1 MNILIIGCGRVG
13 SELAATLDKHGH
25 DISIIDKDKNSFDML
40 PDDFSGFTTVGIPI
54 DRDVL
59 KRAGIESC
67 DALCAVTG
75 SDNMNVMA
83 AQIAAQIFGVE
94 KVFARIRDIS
104 KGRICEQ
111 MGIHIVCPTSL
122 VVSSACAAMEEQ
134 GQTTS
139 RLSFENHSVNFT
151 TMEVPKELIGK
162 TAHDIEYELGEMLF
176 AVMCGSEMIFSSQN
190 SNIVFAEGDKL
201 VFAKKA

>member
-13 SELAATLDKHGH
+13 SELASTLDRRGH
-25 DISIIDKDKNSFDML
+25 DISIIDNNENSFDML
-40 PDDFSGFTTVGIPI
+40 PQDFSGFTTLGVPI

-75 SDNMNVMA
+75 SDNMNIMA
-83 AQIAAQIFGVE
+83 AEVASEIFGVK

-111 MGIHIVCPTSL
+111 MGIHIVCPTNL
-122 VVSSACAAMEEQ
+122 VVSAACAAIEEEEQ
-134 GQTTS
+134 TTAA
-139 RLSFENHSVNFT
+139 LGFGGHSVDFV
-151 TMEVPKELIGK
+151 TMDVPKQLIGK
-162 TAHDIEYELGEMLF
+162 SPHDIEYEPDEVLF
-176 AVMCGSEMIFSSQN
+176 AVIRGSEMILQN
-190 SNIVFAEGDKL
+190 INGIVFTEGDRL
-201 VFAKKA
+201 IFAKKA

>member
-13 SELAATLDKHGH
+13 SELASTLDRRGH
-25 DISIIDKDKNSFDML
+25 DISIIDNNENSFDML
-40 PDDFSGFTTVGIPI
+40 PEDFSGFTTLGVPI

-75 SDNMNVMA
+75 SDNMNIMA
-83 AQIAAQIFGVE
+83 AEVASEIFGVK

-111 MGIHIVCPTSL
+111 MGIHIVCPTNL
-122 VVSSACAAMEEQ
+122 VVSAACAAIEEEEQ
-134 GQTTS
+134 TTAA
-139 RLSFENHSVNFT
+139 LGFGGHSVDFV
-151 TMEVPKELIGK
+151 TMDVPKQLIGK
-162 TAHDIEYELGEMLF
+162 SPHDIEYEPSEVLF
-176 AVMCGSEMIFSSQN
+176 AVIRGSEMILQN
-190 SNIVFAEGDKL
+190 INGIVFTEGDRL
-201 VFAKKA
+201 IFAKKA

>member
-13 SELAATLDKHGH
+13 AELASALDRRGH
-25 DISIIDKDKNSFDML
+25 DISIIDRDENSFDML
-40 PDDFSGFTTVGIPI
+40 PDDFSGFTTLGVPI

-75 SDNMNVMA
+75 SDNMNIMA
-83 AQIAAQIFGVE
+83 AQVAHEVFGVK

-122 VVSSACAAMEEQ
+122 VVSAACAAIEEGEQ
-134 GQTTS
+134 VTS
-139 RLSFENHSVNFT
+139 SMSFDNHSVDFV
-151 TMEVPKELIGK
+151 TMDIPKQFIGK
-162 TAHDIEYELGEMLF
+162 TAHDIEYEPGEVLF
-176 AVMCGSEMIFSSQN
+176 GIIRGSEMIMNGVGSV
-190 SNIVFAEGDKL
+190 VFAEDDRL
-201 VFAKKA
+201 IFAKKA

>member
-13 SELAATLDKHGH
+13 AELASALDRRGH
-25 DISIIDKDKNSFDML
+25 DISIIDRDENSFDML
-40 PDDFSGFTTVGIPI
+40 PDDFSGFTTLGVPI

-75 SDNMNVMA
+75 SDNMNIMA
-83 AQIAAQIFGVE
+83 AQVASEIFGVK

-122 VVSSACAAMEEQ
+122 VVSAACAAIEEGKQ
-134 GQTTS
+134 VTS
-139 RLSFENHSVNFT
+139 SMSFDNHSVDFV
-151 TMEVPKELIGK
+151 TMDIPKQFIGK
-162 TAHDIEYELGEMLF
+162 TAHDIEYEPGEVLF
-176 AVMCGSEMIFSSQN
+176 GIIRGSEMIMNGVGSV
-190 SNIVFAEGDKL
+190 VFAEDDRL
-201 VFAKKA
+201 IFAKKA